1 MMLLDFFY
9 SASFIL
15 LYVNFYLETVCNFF
29 LQEYYINCKSDKIKF
44 SVLKFLKDVV

>member
-9 SASFIL
+9 SVSFIL

-44 SVLKFLKDVV
+44 SVLKFLKDLV